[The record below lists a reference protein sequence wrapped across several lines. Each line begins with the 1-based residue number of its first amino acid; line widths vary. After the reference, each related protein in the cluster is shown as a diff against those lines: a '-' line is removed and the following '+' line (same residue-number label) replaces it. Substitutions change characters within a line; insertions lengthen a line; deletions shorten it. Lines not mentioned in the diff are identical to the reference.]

1 MSSKND
7 VLLIYPYFHREPF
20 WRKLWLFPP
29 LGLGYLAGTLRENGF
44 KVSILD
50 GTFMRPEVLIKRAKG
65 LSPKIAGIYCMV
77 TMRDDSIML
86 ANAFKNS
93 AEKPLLVAGGPFP
106 TSSPHLFLDDFD
118 AVVLGEGEA
127 TMLELVK
134 RYLAGEDI
142 SGVEGV
148 AFKRGSGIVCT
159 EKREYI
165 ERLDAVPH
173 PARELF
179 ENEKYMQYWK
189 RKFGYSCAPLIT
201 TRGCPYNCDYCARPV
216 FGNRYRERGVV
227 DIINEIEEV
236 LAQGYEC
243 IWFSD
248 DVFTLNKERILH
260 LCDEILKRKLVFSW
274 SCLCRVDNVDEKLL
288 RRMHEAGCTRV
299 LFGIESGDDK
309 IMTMMGKSFTVE
321 SAEKAVNMA
330 RNAGIEVGTFFM
342 VGYPG
347 ENDETI
353 LRTLRFSSRLPSD
366 YLSYTLPYPLPGTPL
381 YERLSD
387 RLTKKEWKM
396 AGHNLLMFR
405 GDFSQAK
412 LRFAVYKG
420 MVQHRLRKHGFAG
433 AADVFENITDRVFRM
448 LG

>member
-1 MSSKND
+1 MSSKID

-29 LGLGYLAGTLRENGF
+29 LGLGYLAATIRENNVS
-44 KVSILD
+44 VSILD
-50 GTFMRPEVLIKRAKG
+50 GTFMRPEALIKRAKE

-77 TMRDDSIML
+77 TMRDDAIML
-86 ANAFKNS
+86 AKALKNS

-127 TMLELVK
+127 TMHELVK

-142 SGVEGV
+142 SGVEGL
-148 AFKRGSGIVCT
+148 ALKNMMQAK
-159 EKREYI
+159 KREYI
-165 ERLDAVPH
+165 EQLDAVPH

-248 DVFTLNKERILH
+248 DVFTLNKERILC
-260 LCDEILKRKLVFSW
+260 LCDEILKRGLVFSW
-274 SCLCRVDNVDEKLL
+274 SCLCRVDNVDEELL
-288 RRMHEAGCTRV
+288 RRMREAGCRRV

-309 IMTMMGKSFTVE
+309 IMTMMGKSFSVE
-321 SAEKAVNMA
+321 GAEKAVNMA

-347 ENDETI
+347 ETEKTI

-381 YERLSD
+381 YERLSN
-387 RLTKKEWKM
+387 RLTKNEWKM